1 MKKSECFRRKFQ
13 IGGAV
18 LFGTAF
24 TVVMLLGFSV
34 AGKEFAN
41 KVEATTAGADKPIV
55 WINTEAT
62 EAEETDPTET
72 IIADK
77 RYYNVPLSEDL
88 QDYII
93 DTATKYS
100 VPPELI
106 IAIIQNES
114 SYRATATGATGEQG
128 YMQIHPINFEW
139 LGEELGVTDFYDPK
153 QNILA
158 GTYML
163 AEICEKY
170 ETTNEVLMC
179 YNCGERGAKRLWEKG
194 ITETEYCRKIK
205 AIIESIEKA

>member
-1 MKKSECFRRKFQ
+1 MKKSEYYRRKFQ

-34 AGKEFAN
+34 AGKGAAN
-41 KVEATTAGADKPIV
+41 RVEATTAGTDKPTV
-55 WINTEAT
+55 WVITEAT
-62 EAEETDPTET
+62 ETEEVDPTET
-72 IIADK
+72 TVADK
-77 RYYNVPLSEDL
+77 RYYNIPLSEDL

-114 SYRATATGATGEQG
+114 SYRATATGAAGEQG

-139 LGEELGVTDFYDPK
+139 LGEELGITDFYDPE

-158 GTYML
+158 GTYL
-163 AEICEKY
+163 LSEICEKY
-170 ETTNEVLMC
+170 ETPNEILMC